1 MSEIY
6 FLCRESKEK
15 SDHIKT
21 LLNKIDLSKKNATI
35 QNNET
40 SKEVHP
46 FLEGCTEE
54 LTV

>member
-6 FLCRESKEK
+6 FLCKESKEK

-21 LLNKIDLSKKNATI
+21 LLNKIDLSKQDATI

-46 FLEGCTEE
+46 FLEGCNEE